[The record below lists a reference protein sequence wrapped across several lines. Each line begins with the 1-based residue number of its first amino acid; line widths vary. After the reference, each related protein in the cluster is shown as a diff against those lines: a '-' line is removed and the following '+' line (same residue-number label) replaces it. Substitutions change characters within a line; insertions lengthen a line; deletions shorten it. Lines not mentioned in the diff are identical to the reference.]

1 LASTFL
7 ISSHGSAEMNLF
19 RREKT
24 VTETVCRECGMEFA
38 APERMLRHMIK
49 AHTKSG
55 KKPTN

>member
-1 LASTFL
+1 
-7 ISSHGSAEMNLF
+7 MNLF

-24 VTETVCRECGMEFA
+24 VTETVCRECGMEFT